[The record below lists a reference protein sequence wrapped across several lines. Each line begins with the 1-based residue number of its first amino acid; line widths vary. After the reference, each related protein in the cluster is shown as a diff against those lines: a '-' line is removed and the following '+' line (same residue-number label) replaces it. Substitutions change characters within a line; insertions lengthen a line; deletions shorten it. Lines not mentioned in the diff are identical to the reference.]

1 MLEMRCEL
9 KIHTIMRLPEVGILH
24 SLRKS
29 GKNPDRQKTRMTNPD
44 TTTQIN
50 LIMMKNKRHPK
61 GLLLKRQS
69 LNKFSPT
76 FNLFSMLAKISN
88 HTCSHPDIHYT
99 KVLLLPTDFQ
109 LLLL

>member
-50 LIMMKNKRHPK
+50 LIMMKNIATSK
-61 GLLLKRQS
+61 GTTIKE
-69 LNKFSPT
+69 
-76 FNLFSMLAKISN
+76 AIS
-88 HTCSHPDIHYT
+88 
-99 KVLLLPTDFQ
+99 
-109 LLLL
+109 